1 MNENHSFERLVR
13 DFQVLDHVFISR
25 KKLSQDSVFDLL
37 SKLLPILRIHSLDLP
52 PSQ

>member
-1 MNENHSFERLVR
+1 MHENNSFERLVR
-13 DFQVLDHVFISR
+13 DFQVLGSCFYFQ
-25 KKLSQDSVFDLL
+25 KKLSHDSVFDLL